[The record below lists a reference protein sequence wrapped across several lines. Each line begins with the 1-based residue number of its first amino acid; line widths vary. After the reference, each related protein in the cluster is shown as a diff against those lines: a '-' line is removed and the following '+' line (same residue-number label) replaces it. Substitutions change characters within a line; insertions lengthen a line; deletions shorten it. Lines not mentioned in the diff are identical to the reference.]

1 MQTCTWCFLS
11 DSESHEEDPD
21 TPGKKRLCA
30 SSVSPPLEIH
40 MTEEEIRLLRSV
52 VEKVRQT
59 KTLKRRCIALS
70 LGRDELSA
78 ESDSQL
84 GIVSNVGNS

>member
-1 MQTCTWCFLS
+1 
-11 DSESHEEDPD
+11 
-21 TPGKKRLCA
+21 
-30 SSVSPPLEIH
+30 

-59 KTLKRRCIALS
+59 KTLKRRCIALA

-84 GIVSNVGNS
+84 GIVSNVGNG

>member
-1 MQTCTWCFLS
+1 
-11 DSESHEEDPD
+11 
-21 TPGKKRLCA
+21 
-30 SSVSPPLEIH
+30 

-84 GIVSNVGNS
+84 GIVSNVGNG